1 MRKLDPSNNDLMVV
15 TLFKGD
21 ELKHGIVYKGEEA
34 LINIFDAYLDG
45 EDERDIDIRFFKVA
59 EKTYANTGEHMLLS
73 TLYRTRALQMGL
85 SWEGQVEITRI
96 IDEKQARGETPTGG
110 EYFRQMREFEEMTFL
125 DETSELV
132 ARCPYIEELNEAF
145 RKVVSWNED
154 IELCL
159 SYLEVEEELDGKE
172 YAKALITELE
182 KHW

>member
-34 LINIFDAYLDG
+34 RINIFDAYLDG
-45 EDERDIDIRFFKVA
+45 EDRRDLDIRFFRVS
-59 EKTYANTGEHMLLS
+59 EKTYANTGMHMLQS
-73 TLYRTRALQMGL
+73 TLYRTRGLEMGL
-85 SWEGQVEITRI
+85 SWKGQSEITRI
-96 IDEKQARGETPTGG
+96 IEEKQDKGETPTGG
-110 EYFRQMREFEEMTFL
+110 EYFRQMREFEELTFI
-125 DETSELV
+125 DETSDLV
-132 ARCPYIEELNEAF
+132 ERCPYIEELNEAF

-159 SYLEVEEELDGKE
+159 SYLVIEEELDGKE

-182 KHW
+182 KNW